1 MKDARK
7 SWGEGDVRQEKK
19 TEGSESKHRMKET
32 GDSIIGQITEA
43 RQELTARD
51 IQQPGTGCKI
61 SLIDSTPGLCRAS
74 GAWRRREKIRG
85 ETYVSVHQLA
95 VVLHLVSAVLVGD
108 VALLGVLVNVGRQ
121 FLPLVVVGGGENIQH
136 VKWFKTNSCD

>member
-1 MKDARK
+1 M
-7 SWGEGDVRQEKK
+7 Q
-19 TEGSESKHRMKET
+19 
-32 GDSIIGQITEA
+32 
-43 RQELTARD
+43 
-51 IQQPGTGCKI
+51 KI
-61 SLIDSTPGLCRAS
+61 SLIDLTPGLCRAS
-74 GAWRRREKIRG
+74 DAWRRPEKIKG

-121 FLPLVVVGGGENIQH
+121 FLPLVVGGGAGGKKNTQH